1 MPDHKLSIVI
11 PVYNAEKTIGELV
24 EQLESQLQSRLG
36 FDIILV
42 NDGSRDD
49 SFKVLLGLSKKYDD
63 LCVLNLSKNFGQHN
77 ATIAGLNY
85 AKGEYAITMDDDLQ
99 HPVAEIFKLVGE
111 IEKGYDVV
119 YGAYPK
125 HDDLF
130 RKAGSVVNDLMMD
143 VMIGKPRGLK
153 FSSFRII
160 RSFVVKEMIK
170 YDAPYPYLDGL
181 ILRITRNIG
190 TITVEHQERKTGSS
204 NYTVKE
210 LLSLWL
216 NGFLNFSIL
225 PLRLF
230 AYIGIV
236 FAIAG
241 FLSAV
246 LIMIRAIFFFVPVQG
261 WASLIVS
268 TLIFSGVQLL
278 SLGMIG
284 EYVGRIYL
292 TQNRTPQY
300 VIKELAHQGV
310 SSKEDTAMVETP

>member
-1 MPDHKLSIVI
+1 M
-11 PVYNAEKTIGELV
+11 
-24 EQLESQLQSRLG
+24 
-36 FDIILV
+36 
-42 NDGSRDD
+42 
-49 SFKVLLGLSKKYDD
+49 LLGLAKKYDN
-63 LCVLNLSKNFGQHN
+63 LSVLNLSRNFGQHN
-77 ATIAGLNY
+77 ATIAGLNH
-85 AKGEYAITMDDDLQ
+85 ARGEYVITMDDDLQ
-99 HPVAEIFKLVGE
+99 HPVSEIFKLVGE

-119 YGAYPK
+119 YGEYPK

-130 RKAGSVVNDLMMD
+130 RKAGSVANNLMMD
-143 VMIGKPRGLK
+143 VMIGKPRELK

-160 RSFVVKEMIK
+160 RSFVVKEIIK
-170 YDAPYPYLDGL
+170 YDAPYPYMDGL

-190 TITVEHQERKTGSS
+190 TVKVEHRERKNGGST
-204 NYTVKE
+204 YTVKK

-230 AYIGIV
+230 AYVGIV

-241 FLSAV
+241 FLAAAV
-246 LIMIRAIFFFVPVQG
+246 IVVRAIFFFVPVQG

-278 SLGMIG
+278 SLGVIG
-284 EYVGRIYL
+284 EYIGRMYL

-300 VIKELAHQGV
+300 VIKESAYRGV
-310 SSKEDTAMVETP
+310 PNTDNSAVEENPMMVKRA